1 MLVMQRT
8 ERIFIKPGH
17 PNFDACRRFCGQAR
31 RLGNCAVYALRQRFF
46 AKEPLFTRTELD
58 QTMRTDHADVY
69 RAMPSAASAQ
79 RQAQIISEQI
89 KSWFKASAS
98 YRKNPEKFKARPN
111 LPGYKK
117 RYRTFVVGRNGY
129 KIENHRLY
137 ITGGKEYGFQPL
149 KIRCCETQAF
159 NAKIAETVVGDVRI
173 VPLGNSFVLELTFEQ
188 EGVQTEN
195 LKLDDSA
202 ACSIDLGI
210 DNFATMISTK
220 AEAPF
225 LLVKG
230 GKVKSINQ
238 WWNKQVAELK
248 SLGKTGHIAAKS
260 RRRYCQM
267 EDFLHKASRLVIEY
281 CLAYDVGTI
290 IIGQNPLWKTECNM
304 GKVNNQKF
312 VSIPHSRFIDKVKYK
327 AQAYGIKVIVREE
340 SYTSKA
346 SALDFDAIPNY
357 GVNDSVK
364 ATFSGKRIQRG
375 LYRTANGTEINADV
389 NGALNIARKELGDE
403 WLKSHLKANG
413 GRMNRPVSVRD
424 IGQTLKEGL
433 RSLETASVRA
443 R

>member
-1 MLVMQRT
+1 M
-8 ERIFIKPGH
+8 
-17 PNFDACRRFCGQAR
+17 
-31 RLGNCAVYALRQRFF
+31 GNCVVYALRQRFF
-46 AKEPLFTRTELD
+46 AKESFFTRTELD
-58 QTMRTDHADVY
+58 KFVRTHSAEDY

-79 RQAQIISEQI
+79 RQVLIAFEQMQGW
-89 KSWFKASAS
+89 SKAMAS
-98 YRKNPEKFKARPN
+98 YKQQPEKFQGKPN

-117 RYRTFVVGRNGY
+117 KYRTFIINRNGY

-137 ITGGKEYGFQPL
+137 LTGGKECGFPPL

-159 NAKIAETVVGDVRI
+159 NAKINETVVGDVRI
-173 VPLGNSFVLELTFEQ
+173 VPLGNSFVLELTFEYD
-188 EGVQTEN
+188 GAQTEN
-195 LKLDDSA
+195 LKLDASA

-248 SLGKTGHIAAKS
+248 SLGKFGHIAAKS
-260 RRRYCQM
+260 RRRYSQM

-281 CLAYDVGTI
+281 CLTYDIGTV
-290 IIGQNPLWKTECNM
+290 IIGYNPQWKTECNM

-312 VSIPHSRFIDKVKYK
+312 VAIPHARFIDKVKYK
-327 AQAYGIKVIVREE
+327 AQVYGIKVIVREE

-346 SALDFDAIPNY
+346 SALDFDAVPDY
-357 GVNDSVK
+357 RTDDESVK
-364 ATFSGKRIQRG
+364 GKFSGNRVKRG
-375 LYRTANGTEINADV
+375 LYRTADDTEINADI

-403 WLKSHLKANG
+403 WLKKQLKANG
-413 GRMNRPVSVRD
+413 GRMNRPVPVRD

-433 RSLETASVRA
+433 RPLETASVRA
-443 R
+443 W

>member
-1 MLVMQRT
+1 MQRT
-8 ERIFIKPGH
+8 ERILIKPGH
-17 PNFDACRRFCGQAR
+17 PNFGACHRLCGQAR
-31 RLGNCAVYALRQRFF
+31 RLGNCAVYTLRQRFF
-46 AKEPLFTRTELD
+46 AKEPLLTRSELD
-58 QTMRTDHADVY
+58 KTIRSDNAEVY
-69 RAMPSAASAQ
+69 RSMPSAASAQ
-79 RQAQIISEQI
+79 RQTQIISEQL
-89 KSWFKASAS
+89 KSWLMASAS

-117 RYRTFVVGRNGY
+117 RYRSFVVGRNGY

-137 ITGGKEYGFQPL
+137 LTGGKEYGFQPL
-149 KIRCCETQAF
+149 KIRCCETQAL
-159 NAKIAETVVGDVRI
+159 NAKINETVVGDVRI
-173 VPLGNSFVLELTFEQ
+173 VPLGNSFVLELTFEYD
-188 EGVQTEN
+188 GAQTEN
-195 LKLDDSA
+195 LKLDASA

-248 SLGKTGHIAAKS
+248 SLGKFGHIAAKS
-260 RRRYCQM
+260 RRRYSQM
-267 EDFLHKASRLVIEY
+267 EDYLHKASRLVIEY
-281 CLAYDVGTI
+281 CLTYDIGTV
-290 IIGQNPLWKTECNM
+290 IIGYNPQWKTECNM

-312 VSIPHSRFIDKVKYK
+312 VAIPHARFIDKVKYK
-327 AQAYGIKVIVREE
+327 AQVYGIKVIVREE
-340 SYTSKA
+340 SFTSKA
-346 SALDFDAIPNY
+346 SALDFDAIPDY
-357 GVNDSVK
+357 RADGKSVK
-364 ATFSGKRIQRG
+364 GKFSGNRVKRG
-375 LYRTANGTEINADV
+375 LYRAADGTEINADM

-403 WLKSHLKANG
+403 WLKMQLKANG

-433 RSLETASVRA
+433 RSLETAFVRA